1 MSTQWSNSLER
12 FLAGAFGGRLQI
24 DAPRRSHDSEN
35 DPCAAAD
42 AAVAAWAEID
52 ALLAPVLGRRGV
64 AAPYQRSVHLTLT
77 TRPWLAPA
85 RDGLLQPGGLDP
97 LHTALAAQDG
107 ATAAAASPELLANFR
122 VLLASLLGES
132 LTTRLLAPQ
141 QRAPPRGDAAKE
153 SQP

>member
-1 MSTQWSNSLER
+1 M
-12 FLAGAFGGRLQI
+12 
-24 DAPRRSHDSEN
+24 
-35 DPCAAAD
+35 
-42 AAVAAWAEID
+42 
-52 ALLAPVLGRRGV
+52 
-64 AAPYQRSVHLTLT
+64 
-77 TRPWLAPA
+77 
-85 RDGLLQPGGLDP
+85 
-97 LHTALAAQDG
+97 HTALAAQDG